1 MSQSVC
7 VVTELGS
14 YTVDL
19 LEWKS
24 VLSLLPQDRIIISDA
39 TVATVAK
46 KHGINVDITFPPGEA
61 SKNVEQY
68 LLVLDAVAQ
77 KGPSR
82 KTTVVAIG
90 GGVTGDLAGFVAA
103 TYMRGLPFVQVPTT
117 LLAMVDS
124 SVGGK
129 VGVDLT
135 AGKNLVGA
143 FYSPQQ
149 VIIPI
154 DALATLPDRQVAAGM
169 AEVWKY
175 GFIMSRDFLD
185 ELDSLSLNSG
195 SDIPARLVHRCVD
208 FKRQVVEHDYRE
220 TTGLRATL
228 NFGHTIGHAIE
239 KVLQYRELL
248 HGEAI
253 SIGMYRETLLA
264 ERLGLAAPGL
274 ATEVASRLT
283 RQGLPLTHPVLME
296 ADLLVEAM
304 RGDKKSTG
312 RKLAFSL
319 IPELGACRLVPD
331 VAESDVWSVLQQ

>member
-1 MSQSVC
+1 MNQSVC

-14 YTVDL
+14 YTVDM
-19 LEWKS
+19 LEWKAVS
-24 VLSLLPQDRIIISDA
+24 ALLPPDRIIISDDK
-39 TVATVAK
+39 VAVVAK
-46 KHGINVDITFPPGEA
+46 THGIIADITFPAGEE

-68 LLVLDAVAQ
+68 LRLLDRVAE
-77 KGPSR
+77 KRPSR
-82 KTTVVAIG
+82 KTTIVAIG

-103 TYMRGLPFVQVPTT
+103 TYMRGLPFIQVPTT

-129 VGVDLT
+129 VGVDLS

-154 DALATLPDRQVAAGM
+154 DALATLPARQIAAGM

-175 GFIMSRDFLD
+175 AFIMSKDFLG
-185 ELDSLSLNSG
+185 ELDALPVKEG
-195 SDIPARLVHRCVD
+195 SDIPAALVRRCVD
-208 FKRQVVEHDYRE
+208 FKRQVVERDYRE
-220 TTGLRATL
+220 TSGLRATL

-239 KVLQYRELL
+239 QVLEYRGLL

-253 SIGMYRETLLA
+253 SIGMYRETQLA

-274 ATEVASRLT
+274 AEEVGSRLS
-283 RQGLPLTHPVLME
+283 RQGLPLTHPILAEVDQLI
-296 ADLLVEAM
+296 EAM

-319 IPELGACRLVPD
+319 IPDLGACRLVPD
-331 VAESDVWSVLQQ
+331 VAESDVRSVLQQ

>member
-7 VVTELGS
+7 VFTELGS

-19 LEWKS
+19 LEWKD
-24 VLSLLPQDRIIISDA
+24 VANLLPEDRIIISDA
-39 TVATVAK
+39 TVAGIAK
-46 KHGINVDITFPPGEA
+46 SHGINVDITFPAGEA
-61 SKNVEQY
+61 SKNIEQY
-68 LLVLDAVAQ
+68 LQLLDRIAD
-77 KGPSR
+77 KHPSR
-82 KTTVVAIG
+82 KTTVVAVG
-90 GGVTGDLAGFVAA
+90 GGVTGDLAGFAAA
-103 TYMRGLPFVQVPTT
+103 TYMRGLPFIQVPTT

-129 VGVDLT
+129 VGIDLA

-143 FYSPQQ
+143 FYSPKQ

-154 DALATLPDRQVAAGM
+154 DALASLPPRQIAAGM

-175 GFIMSRDFLD
+175 AFIMSREFLD
-185 ELDSLSLNSG
+185 ELDQLPVRSG
-195 SDIPARLVHRCVD
+195 TDIPARLVHRCVD
-208 FKRQVVEHDYRE
+208 FKRQVVENDYRE
-220 TTGLRATL
+220 TSGLRATL

-239 KVLQYRELL
+239 KVLEYQELL

-253 SIGMYRETLLA
+253 SIGMYLETQLA
-264 ERLGLAAPGL
+264 ERIGFAAPGL
-274 ATEVASRLT
+274 ASEVGERLS
-283 RQGLPLTHPVLME
+283 RQGLPLTHPVLQS

-331 VAESDVWSVLQQ
+331 VAESDVRSVLQ

>member
-39 TVATVAK
+39 TVATFAK